1 MIVKD
6 NMPLSSTEKDGFKHL
21 MKKII
26 PMYKVPSRK
35 TITQLISSKYDIL
48 SAQIKNKLSLIESI
62 TLTSDIW
69 TDTLNTNN
77 LKKEKES
84 ERIRKCNTWSS

>member
-1 MIVKD
+1 M
-6 NMPLSSTEKDGFKHL
+6 SSTC
-21 MKKII
+21 
-26 PMYKVPSRK
+26 
-35 TITQLISSKYDIL
+35 SSKYDIL

-69 TDTLNTNN
+69 TDTLNTKN

-84 ERIRKCNTWSS
+84 ERIRKCNT